1 MSILQINSTPTH
13 LINAV
18 ACILE
23 DYAASI
29 TEFRYVGRNR
39 CPWARYR
46 SKNGSNCAT
55 FISPK
60 KFSGYH
66 FKFETKQAICTN
78 LETGNQYIITFNP
91 LLCTCPVITKAH
103 KSECKHMKLLLE
115 QPGWA
120 DLAKIHEQ
128 GATSALIDSSD
139 VPHGCF
145 LKPTGDGVSAEYT
158 VHVYV
163 IEQRNGQARVTTK
176 GIGRICEI
184 SSSGI
189 SAYRPRSGIDHSFD
203 NTFDAVKR
211 LFDYQQR
218 VQH

>member
-1 MSILQINSTPTH
+1 
-13 LINAV
+13 
-18 ACILE
+18 
-23 DYAASI
+23 
-29 TEFRYVGRNR
+29 
-39 CPWARYR
+39 
-46 SKNGSNCAT
+46 
-55 FISPK
+55 
-60 KFSGYH
+60 
-66 FKFETKQAICTN
+66 
-78 LETGNQYIITFNP
+78 
-91 LLCTCPVITKAH
+91 
-103 KSECKHMKLLLE
+103 MKLLLE